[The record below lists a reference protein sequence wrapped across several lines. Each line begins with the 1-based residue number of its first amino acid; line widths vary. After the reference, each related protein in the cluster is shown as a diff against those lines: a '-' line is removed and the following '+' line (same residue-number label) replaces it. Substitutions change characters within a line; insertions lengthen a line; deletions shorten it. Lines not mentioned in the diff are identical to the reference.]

1 MKDNVESPISER
13 RTNAWIGKALR
24 LEGKVVSDD
33 DLSIDGE
40 VEGSIEVGD
49 HNLTI
54 GPGAAVKADLA
65 AKIITISGAVTGNV
79 HASEKVDLRVT
90 GSVTGDIRAP
100 RFEMAEGARV
110 TGRVETGNRPSAR
123 GLV

>member
-1 MKDNVESPISER
+1 MNPESPTPER

-24 LEGKVVSDD
+24 VEGKVISNE

-49 HNLTI
+49 YSLAI

-100 RFEMAEGARV
+100 RFEMAEGSTV
-110 TGRVETGNRPSAR
+110 TGKVETGNRPSAR
-123 GLV
+123 RSA

>member
-1 MKDNVESPISER
+1 MAMNPESPASER
-13 RTNAWIGKALR
+13 RTNARIGKALR
-24 LEGKVVSDD
+24 VEGKVIRKE

-65 AKIITISGAVTGNV
+65 ARIITISGAVTGNV

-100 RFEMAEGARV
+100 RFEMAERSMV
-110 TGRVETGNRPSAR
+110 TGRVETGKRPAAR
-123 GLV
+123 TST